1 MHHLKALAFIFFQ
14 STTTNFVVQMNN
26 FISWRILHLKTRLPF
41 TGRPAAPSLAFG
53 RRRTMATSCPADRIL
68 VTTALFT
75 GASDEP
81 APGAV
86 ALGDD
91 RILWAGPLEAMPE
104 ALRGDATEVIDYG
117 DALIM
122 PGFHDA
128 HLHYFHSALY
138 LSPLAERF
146 VGENEA
152 DAVARLAPL
161 AARRPADSW
170 LLTQGWRDYLWN
182 PAGMPSRAS
191 LDAAY
196 PTRPVA
202 MYSGDAHTLWLN
214 SCALE
219 RLGITEDSE
228 PPAGGSYDKD
238 ADGHLT
244 GIVREAAAM
253 ELMPRIVAEFSREEL
268 LCAYRSFE
276 RYLNEHGITG
286 VCDVSLMAM
295 PGLDFVRDDLFGA
308 LEEAGE
314 LTVRVSMFPTLLE
327 DRSRLADLQAAH
339 TAPLLSARGFKQFF
353 DGVSSQHTAW
363 VHDPYTNARFE
374 GDCGRPTVG
383 AEVME
388 ALVAPAADEGSP
400 VRIHAIGDEAIHRC
414 LDIFEAHP
422 VAAPAHH
429 TIEHL
434 ENFQPNDIARLARA
448 DVIASVQPRHITLD
462 PGGPERDLGPE
473 RVPYMWPFRTLLDS
487 GATLAFGTDSP
498 VTDIDPI
505 DAVYTAVTRR
515 DADTH
520 EPLGGWLPEERITLA
535 EALRAYTAGSAAAA
549 QREGELGQ
557 LAPGMFADI
566 VVLDPNPFELAPE
579 DIQQAQVQAT
589 YVAGKK
595 VYGR

>member
-1 MHHLKALAFIFFQ
+1 MDLACQ
-14 STTTNFVVQMNN
+14 
-26 FISWRILHLKTRLPF
+26 
-41 TGRPAAPSLAFG
+41 
-53 RRRTMATSCPADRIL
+53 PADRIL
-68 VTTALFT
+68 VSRALFT
-75 GASDEP
+75 GKEDSP
-81 APGAV
+81 QPGAV
-86 ALGDD
+86 ALRGD
-91 RILWAGPLEAMPE
+91 RILWVGDADAMPAE
-104 ALRGDATEVIDYG
+104 LRGADTVTEDFG
-117 DALIM
+117 DSLIM
-122 PGFHDA
+122 AGFHDA
-128 HLHYFHSALY
+128 HMHVFHSALY

-146 VGENEA
+146 VGDNEA
-152 DAVARLAPL
+152 DAVERLAPL
-161 AARRPADSW
+161 AARRPAGSW
-170 LLTQGWRDYLWN
+170 LLTQGWRDYLWS
-182 PAGMPSRAS
+182 PAGMPSRTS

-196 PTRPVA
+196 PDRPVA

-219 RLGITEDSE
+219 RLGIAEDSE

-238 ADGHLT
+238 ADGRLT

-253 ELMPRIVAEFSREEL
+253 ELMPRIVAEFSTEEL
-268 LCAYRSFE
+268 LDAYRSFTA
-276 RYLNEHGITG
+276 YCNEHGITG

-308 LEEAGE
+308 LEEADE

-327 DRSRLADLQAAH
+327 DRSRLAALQAAYQG
-339 TAPLLSARGFKQFF
+339 PLLSARGFKQFF

-363 VHDPYTNARFE
+363 IHDPYTNARFE
-374 GDCGRPTVG
+374 GDCGRPTVA

-388 ALVAPAADEGSP
+388 ALVAPAAEAGAP

-422 VAAPAHH
+422 VAAPTGSPASAHQPEAALPLHPDATFPCHPERAERVEESPHPRH

-434 ENFQPNDIARLARA
+434 ENFQPDDIARIARA

-462 PGGPERDLGPE
+462 PGGPERDLGPA

-515 DADTH
+515 DADSH

-549 QREGELGQ
+549 QREGELGYVE
-557 LAPGMFADI
+557 PGMLADL
-566 VVLDPNPFELAPE
+566 VVLEPNPFELAP
-579 DIQQAQVQAT
+579 DDLQQAKAQAT
-589 YVAGKK
+589 YVGGKK
-595 VYGR
+595 VYERP